1 MGFLGDLGKTALAVT
16 LLPVMAPLY
25 PVMMVDEAMTAK
37 KKAQGTTEKNE
48 RTNSEVPDWAKKQAQ
63 KRRKR

>member
-37 KKAQGTTEKNE
+37 KKAQGSTEKTE
-48 RTNSEVPDWAKKQAQ
+48 RSNSEVPNWAKEKA
-63 KRRKR
+63 RKVRNR